1 MPDYW
6 QFPTVSMG
14 LGPLMAIYQARFMK
28 YMHNRGLIDM
38 ADRKV
43 WAFLGDGEMDEPES
57 LGAIGLAAREG
68 LDNLIFVVNCNLQ
81 RLDGPV
87 RGNSKIIQE
96 LEGDFRGAGWN
107 VIKLIW
113 GSGWDKLLDKD
124 ETGRLRQLMDETV
137 DGDYQTFKS
146 KDGAYIREHFFGKY
160 PETAKLVEDM
170 TDAEIWALRRG
181 GHDPLK
187 VYAAFDR
194 AVKTEGQPTVL
205 LIKTVKGYGMG
216 DAGEGQNITHQQKK
230 MAEDQLKTFRDRFD
244 IPVDEDKVAKA
255 PYVTLGNEQ
264 KDYILQRREAL
275 GGSFP
280 QRQYKDSPKLEIP
293 ELSAF
298 EALLKD
304 TGDRQI
310 STTMAFV
317 RALNTLLRDKNIG
330 KFVVPIVPDESR
342 TFGME
347 GLFRQIGIYNPKGQ
361 LYTPQDADQLSYY
374 KESESGQVLQEGIN
388 EAGAMADWIAAAT
401 SYAVHGV
408 PMIPFYIYYSMFGFQ
423 RIGDLA
429 WAAGDSRARGFML
442 GGTAGRTTLNG
453 EGLQHQDGHS
463 HILAGTIPNCITYDP
478 VFGYEVAVILQ
489 DGMRRMFVDQEDVY
503 YYLTVC
509 NENYRHPAMPEGVEQ
524 GIIKGLYRF
533 KKTDKPGAKHVNLMS
548 SGTIFQ
554 QALAAAEMLEA
565 DFGITSDL
573 WSATSMNELARE
585 AQDVERSNRMYPT
598 SAPKVP
604 YVTDALNQTTGPV
617 IAVTDYMKNYAE
629 QIRAF
634 VPHPYHV
641 LGTDGFGRSD
651 SRVALR
657 RHFEVDANHIAATAV
672 YALYKEGKVD
682 GAQVE
687 AAYAKYAID
696 PAKIN
701 PRTA

>member
-1 MPDYW
+1 
-6 QFPTVSMG
+6 
-14 LGPLMAIYQARFMK
+14 
-28 YMHNRGLIDM
+28 
-38 ADRKV
+38 
-43 WAFLGDGEMDEPES
+43 
-57 LGAIGLAAREG
+57 
-68 LDNLIFVVNCNLQ
+68 
-81 RLDGPV
+81 V
-87 RGNSKIIQE
+87 RGNGKIIQE

-113 GSGWDKLLDKD
+113 GSGWDALLEKD
-124 ETGRLRQLMDETV
+124 DSGKLRQLMDETV

-146 KDGAYIREHFFGKY
+146 RNGAYIREHFFGKY
-160 PETAKLVEDM
+160 PETAKLIEGWS
-170 TDAEIWALRRG
+170 DAEIWALRRG
-181 GHDPLK
+181 GHDPVK
-187 VYAAFDR
+187 VFAAYDR
-194 AVKTEGQPTVL
+194 AVKTVGQPTVIL
-205 LIKTVKGYGMG
+205 VKTVKGYGMG

-230 MAEDQLKTFRDRFD
+230 LAEDQLRAFRDRFD
-244 IPVDEDKVAKA
+244 IPVSEEEVAKA

-264 KDYILQRREAL
+264 KDYILKRREAL
-275 GGSFP
+275 GGPFP
-280 QRQYKDSPKLEIP
+280 IRKHDNPPLEIP
-293 ELSAF
+293 DISVF
-298 EALLKD
+298 DALLKD

-317 RALNTLLRDKNIG
+317 RALNALCRDKKIG
-330 KFVVPIVPDESR
+330 KYVVPIVPDESR

-347 GLFRQIGIYNPKGQ
+347 GMFRQLGIYNPKGQ

-374 KESESGQVLQEGIN
+374 KESKDGQVLQEGIN

-401 SYAVHGV
+401 AYSVHGV

-423 RIGDLA
+423 RVGDLA

-453 EGLQHQDGHS
+453 EGLQHEDGHS

-478 VFGYEVAVILQ
+478 VFSYEVAVIVH
-489 DGMRRMFVDQEDVY
+489 DGLRRMFVDQEDVY

-524 GIIKGLYRF
+524 GIVKGLYRF
-533 KKTDKPGAKHVNLMS
+533 RKTEKPADKHVNLMS

-554 QALAAAEMLEA
+554 QAMQAAEMLEA
-565 DFGITSDL
+565 DFGITADL
-573 WSATSMNELARE
+573 WVATSMNELARE

-598 SAPKVP
+598 SAPKLP
-604 YVTDALNQTTGPV
+604 YVTETLQQAGGPV

-634 VPHPYHV
+634 VPQPFHV
-641 LGTDGFGRSD
+641 LGTDGYGRSD
-651 SRVALR
+651 SRVNLR

-672 YALYKEGKVD
+672 YALYKEGKVT
-682 GAQVE
+682 GAEVE

-696 PAKIN
+696 PTKIN